1 VVPARGG
8 DAEPVALPADI
19 VRWKIIDVTWAPGG
33 DRITFVARA
42 AAGLS
47 TSSIWSVRPDGT
59 DPVRVTRGTSFDRNP
74 VWSRDGRGIYL
85 VSDRGGSPDLWYL
98 SVDAAGRPRG
108 DPVTLT
114 VGAGVGSFALS
125 DDGRH
130 IAYSKQTVRSNI
142 WSMPLTDRVITM
154 DDARPVISENHF
166 IELLAVSPDGKRLA
180 FDSDRSGNA
189 DIWTIGVDG
198 KGVEQVTS
206 DPAHDW
212 APRWSPDGRSIGY
225 HSLRSGNRDL
235 WVQPVQGGTA
245 VQLTHH
251 AAQDWTISWSP
262 DGKTIVFGS
271 GRSGAV
277 QLWRMPATGGDATR
291 LTTIGAVWWYPVWS
305 PDGKSVAFSSDTSV

>member
-1 VVPARGG
+1 
-8 DAEPVALPADI
+8 
-19 VRWKIIDVTWAPGG
+19 
-33 DRITFVARA
+33 
-42 AAGLS
+42 
-47 TSSIWSVRPDGT
+47 
-59 DPVRVTRGTSFDRNP
+59 
-74 VWSRDGRGIYL
+74 
-85 VSDRGGSPDLWYL
+85 
-98 SVDAAGRPRG
+98 
-108 DPVTLT
+108 
-114 VGAGVGSFALS
+114 
-125 DDGRH
+125 
-130 IAYSKQTVRSNI
+130 
-142 WSMPLTDRVITM
+142 
-154 DDARPVISENHF
+154 
-166 IELLAVSPDGKRLA
+166 
-180 FDSDRSGNA
+180 
-189 DIWTIGVDG
+189 VDG

-305 PDGKSVAFSSDTSV
+305 PDGKSVAFSSDTSGYAEIYLVSVARAETRRVTDNKWQKGFPIAFSPDGRTLYACGNTTPGLEKLDVWAIEMANGSARRLTDFSGTRLELFNAAMDSTRIYATFLERIGDLWVIDLTREE